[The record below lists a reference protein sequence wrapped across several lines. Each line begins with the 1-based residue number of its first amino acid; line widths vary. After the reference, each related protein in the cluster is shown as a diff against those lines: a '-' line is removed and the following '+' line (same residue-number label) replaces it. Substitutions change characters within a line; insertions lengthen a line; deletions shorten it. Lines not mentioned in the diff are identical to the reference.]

1 MFANYHTHTARCHH
15 ATGEDKAYV
24 EAAIQNG
31 FQVLGFS
38 DHCPWIFSDG
48 YVSPIRMTPD
58 ELDGYVTS
66 LTALKKEYAADI
78 TIYIGLESEYVPEM
92 LPEQQKFLQDYPIDY
107 QILGEHFLYPEQ
119 RGIYTG
125 KPTDNAAELKHYVD
139 QVIAG
144 METGNYL
151 YLAHP
156 DLFHFIGD
164 PALYEQ
170 EFRRLCVYLK
180 EKQIPIEINQLG
192 LADHRQ
198 YPNPAF
204 LKIAESV
211 GNTAIIGCDAH
222 HPSALLD
229 IDSQQACK
237 KLAEQ
242 YHLPLVE
249 VFPQLSR

>member
-119 RGIYTG
+119 
-125 KPTDNAAELKHYVD
+125 
-139 QVIAG
+139 
-144 METGNYL
+144 
-151 YLAHP
+151 
-156 DLFHFIGD
+156 
-164 PALYEQ
+164 
-170 EFRRLCVYLK
+170 C
-180 EKQIPIEINQLG
+180 
-192 LADHRQ
+192 
-198 YPNPAF
+198 
-204 LKIAESV
+204 
-211 GNTAIIGCDAH
+211 
-222 HPSALLD
+222 HPSYNK
-229 IDSQQACK
+229 C
-237 KLAEQ
+237 
-242 YHLPLVE
+242 HLR
-249 VFPQLSR
+249 QLSRSGTAWHLYRKTDRQCSRTKTLR

>member
-1 MFANYHTHTARCHH
+1 MIENA
-15 ATGEDKAYV
+15 G
-24 EAAIQNG
+24 
-31 FQVLGFS
+31 L
-38 DHCPWIFSDG
+38 
-48 YVSPIRMTPD
+48 
-58 ELDGYVTS
+58 
-66 LTALKKEYAADI
+66 LKN
-78 TIYIGLESEYVPEM
+78 
-92 LPEQQKFLQDYPIDY
+92 F
-107 QILGEHFLYPEQ
+107 
-119 RGIYTG
+119 
-125 KPTDNAAELKHYVD
+125 VD

-229 IDSQQACK
+229 TNSQQACK

>member
-38 DHCPWIFSDG
+38 DHCPWIFSDD

-125 KPTDNAAELKHYVD
+125 RPTDDAAELKNAISCGSCVLIAQAGKTTYQQMEQMTQLCERFHIAVLGCV
-139 QVIAG
+139 VI
-144 METGNYL
+144 E
-151 YLAHP
+151 
-156 DLFHFIGD
+156 
-164 PALYEQ
+164 
-170 EFRRLCVYLK
+170 
-180 EKQIPIEINQLG
+180 
-192 LADHRQ
+192 
-198 YPNPAF
+198 
-204 LKIAESV
+204 
-211 GNTAIIGCDAH
+211 
-222 HPSALLD
+222 
-229 IDSQQACK
+229 
-237 KLAEQ
+237 
-242 YHLPLVE
+242 
-249 VFPQLSR
+249 

>member
-151 YLAHP
+151 YLAQ
-156 DLFHFIGD
+156 IG
-164 PALYEQ
+164 
-170 EFRRLCVYLK
+170 R
-180 EKQIPIEINQLG
+180 
-192 LADHRQ
+192 
-198 YPNPAF
+198 
-204 LKIAESV
+204 
-211 GNTAIIGCDAH
+211 AH
-222 HPSALLD
+222 
-229 IDSQQACK
+229 
-237 KLAEQ
+237 
-242 YHLPLVE
+242 V
-249 VFPQLSR
+249 

>member
-38 DHCPWIFSDG
+38 DHCPWFFSDG

-92 LPEQQKFLQDYPIDY
+92 LPEQ
-107 QILGEHFLYPEQ
+107 

-125 KPTDNAAELKHYVD
+125 KPTDNAAELKHYVA

-144 METGNYL
+144 METGL
-151 YLAHP
+151 FAYLAHP

-229 IDSQQACK
+229 TDSQQACK